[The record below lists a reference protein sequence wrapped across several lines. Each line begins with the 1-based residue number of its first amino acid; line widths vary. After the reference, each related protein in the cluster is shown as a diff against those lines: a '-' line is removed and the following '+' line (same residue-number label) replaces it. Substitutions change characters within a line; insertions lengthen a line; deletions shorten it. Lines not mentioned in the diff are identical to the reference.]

1 MTPQQK
7 KYTAIGIL
15 ASLAFAWGWS
25 KNRSMAKRQFA
36 GVPQEQKDKLRAEQ
50 MQPGKLASALVFGP
64 FVEEWAFRGQLQGAL
79 SGLGVPVPA
88 AAAVAAAAFGASH
101 STPADKGKDFLDPS
115 SRTFDAAV
123 GGLLYSTAF
132 AVGGLP
138 GAVAAHGLH
147 NLGASLGWVAGI
159 QQAP

>member
-1 MTPQQK
+1 MTQQQK
-7 KYTAIGIL
+7 KFAAVGIL

-36 GVPQEQKDKLRAEQ
+36 GLGLAERQARKAEQ
-50 MQPGKLASALVFGP
+50 MQPGKLVSSLVFGP
-64 FVEEWAFRGQLQGAL
+64 FLEEWAFRGQLQGAL
-79 SGLGVPVPA
+79 GGLGVPAPA
-88 AAAVAAAAFGASH
+88 AAAVAAAAFGAVH
-101 STPADKGKDFLDPS
+101 ATPADKGKDFLDSS
-115 SRTFDAAV
+115 SRTFDAAL

-147 NLGASLGWVAGI
+147 NLGASFGWSAGI
-159 QQAP
+159 DQAP

>member
-7 KYTAIGIL
+7 KL
-15 ASLAFAWGWS
+15 AAVGVLATLAFAWGWA

-36 GVPQEQKDKLRAEQ
+36 GLGLAQREALKAEQ
-50 MQPGKLASALVFGP
+50 MQPNKLISSLVFGP
-64 FVEEWAFRGQLQGAL
+64 FIEEWTFRGQLQGAL
-79 SGLGVPVPA
+79 GGLGVPAPA
-88 AAAVAAAAFGASH
+88 AAAVAAAAFGATH
-101 STPADKGKDFLDPS
+101 TTPADKGKDFLDPS
-115 SRTFDAAV
+115 SRTFDAAL

-147 NLGASLGWVAGI
+147 NLGAALGWSAGI
-159 QQAP
+159 DQAP